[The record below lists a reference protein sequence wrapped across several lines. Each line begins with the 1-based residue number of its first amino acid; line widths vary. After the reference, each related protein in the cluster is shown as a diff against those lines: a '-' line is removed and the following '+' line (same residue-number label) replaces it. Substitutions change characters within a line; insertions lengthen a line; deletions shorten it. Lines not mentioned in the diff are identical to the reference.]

1 MKYVSER
8 VINISELEELIRLSY
23 HTVVAIRNE
32 LDKQDR
38 TRWSRRRLGG
48 SGSTSPLVERT
59 TLSRRHTGGTCP
71 QLSGAR
77 ASGCLVCVLERVNS
91 KVCSMQMHLTH
102 YEFAHRAAI

>member
-1 MKYVSER
+1 MS
-8 VINISELEELIRLSY
+8 
-23 HTVVAIRNE
+23 
-32 LDKQDR
+32 DKQDR